1 MHLPDLRLENVLS
14 QFTQRVAAKQSL
26 IMRQLANC
34 RNEEIQFGRFLA
46 NPRVSLEALDKNLY
60 AQCAADIEPNSHLLL
75 LEDSSQ
81 LALGLQRS
89 IDGLGKLAQGLKQG
103 FYLHPVLTLD
113 ATTGACHG
121 IAAVEFRNRP
131 QVEDGL
137 SAQQRKIARDQLYFE
152 DKESYRW
159 QSSIAQAIDQLPS
172 TTQKTAI
179 MDREGDIYAVIVGLH
194 KTLGVDYLIR
204 SRLDRLLANPPK
216 LYQTIQ
222 AWPLALTVE
231 LDLPATDGRSAHLAR
246 LEVRFGQVMLKKS
259 ASKTRQALPPNYP
272 SWVVWVREVA
282 QTVVN
287 QESPID
293 WVLLTSHPIQSA
305 QQALVIVGYYKQRW
319 NVEQVFRVLKTKC
332 LRFESSQLSNYE
344 KLRKLMVVAL
354 LGSVKILQLIR
365 ARQGHTP
372 QGLGVVFSEEEATFL
387 GVLKPQLAGRTSK
400 QQNPHPKESLA
411 FGAWLIAGLGGWSGY
426 ESQRPPGPIDFFTGL
441 QRFYDQWQGFLVAQA
456 YQKDVYTP

>member
-1 MHLPDLRLENVLS
+1 MYLPDLRLENVLS

-34 RNEEIQFGRFLA
+34 RKEEIQFGRFLA
-46 NPRVSLEALDKNLY
+46 NPRVSREALEKNLY
-60 AQCAADIEPNSHLLL
+60 AQCAAGIDPHSHLLL
-75 LEDSSQ
+75 LEDTSQ
-81 LALGLQRS
+81 LAFGLQRS

-137 SAQQRKIARDQLYFE
+137 TAQQRKVARDQLCFE

-159 QSSIAQAIDQLPS
+159 QSSIAQAIDQLP
-172 TTQKTAI
+172 TTTKKTAI

-204 SRLDRLLANPPK
+204 SRLDRLLVSPPK
-216 LYQTIQ
+216 LYPTIQ
-222 AWPLALTVE
+222 AWPLALTIE

-246 LEVRFGQVMLKKS
+246 LEIRFGQVMLKKS
-259 ASKTRQALPPNYP
+259 ASKTRQALPPSYP
-272 SWVVWVREVA
+272 SWVVWVQEVA

-287 QESPID
+287 QESPIE
-293 WVLLTSHPIQSA
+293 WVLLTSHQIQSA

-332 LRFESSQLSNYE
+332 FRFESSQLSTYE
-344 KLRKLMVVAL
+344 KLRKLMLVAL

-365 ARQGHTP
+365 AREGHSQ
-372 QGLGVVFSEEEATFL
+372 QGLGVVFSGEEATFL
-387 GVLKPQLAGRTSK
+387 AVLKPKLEGQTSK

-411 FGAWLIAGLGGWSGY
+411 FGAWLIARLGGWSGY

-441 QRFYDQWQGFLVAQA
+441 QRFYDQWQGFLLAQA
-456 YQKDVYTP
+456 YQKDVYIP